1 MSRVLVTG
9 ASGFIGSN
17 LWRRLVHEGAEVHG
31 VSRQA
36 QQGTGMRWWQADL
49 TDPDEAADLVQRI
62 RPDVIHHLA
71 GLNSGSRDLDAVL
84 PVLQHNLVATVNVLV
99 AAVRASCGLVL
110 LAGSLEEP
118 EPEGPDSVPTSS
130 YAAAKHAAGAYA
142 RMLAVLHD
150 LRVVHL
156 RVFMVYGPGQR
167 KPKVVP
173 AVVMPLLHGQPPKLS
188 SGLRPIDWVYV
199 DDVVDAFVAAAK
211 RPDLAGESV
220 DIGSGELVTVRA
232 VVEQIVETME
242 TDIEPAFGALPD
254 RPLERVRKAD
264 VERTRKLL
272 GWRARTTL
280 TEGLGATIEW
290 CRAEFEGRVPAA
302 AEPAER

>member
-17 LWRRLVHEGAEVHG
+17 LWRRLVREGAEIHC
-31 VSRQA
+31 VSRHA
-36 QQGTGMRWWQADL
+36 QGGSVPRWWQADL
-49 TDPDEAADLVQRI
+49 TDPDEAADLLQRI

-71 GLNSGSRDLDAVL
+71 GLNSGSRDLDVVL

-99 AAVRASCGLVL
+99 GAVRANCGLVL

-118 EPEGPDSVPTSS
+118 EPEGQDFVPTSP
-130 YAAAKHAAGAYA
+130 YAAAKHAAGAFA
-142 RMLAVLHD
+142 RMLAALHD

-167 KPKVVP
+167 EPKVVP
-173 AVVMPLLHGQPPKLS
+173 AVVMALLRGESPTLS
-188 SGLRPIDWVYV
+188 SGLRPIDWIYI

-211 RPDLAGESV
+211 RPDLAGETL

-242 TDIEPAFGALPD
+242 TDIEPAFGALSD

-264 VERTRKLL
+264 VERTRELL

-280 TEGLGATIEW
+280 TEGLGATIAW